1 MVMSGLGC
9 QKRNLLLVDQVLT
22 INDHTKKLKGQL
34 LALSTVNHLT
44 MFSFLNKKYQRY
56 ACFCVEKRF

>member
-1 MVMSGLGC
+1 MVMSGLGG

-34 LALSTVNHLT
+34 LAVSTTQLC
-44 MFSFLNKKYQRY
+44 FLFLNKKYQGD
-56 ACFCVEKRF
+56 ACFCVEKCF